1 MIDSTFSTLIL
12 SMESSFNIQQYQDEM
27 WIVRSPFTY
36 SDGDSLP
43 VFISRIDGHWA
54 LRDCGMTVSH
64 LYFDEFEY
72 SEARYRSIMQVA
84 DYHYAEISKEY
95 EIIMP
100 LDAAPTPYDIGD
112 YLQLISQ
119 IQVVAIVSHTER
131 EQRTYIKTI
140 RESIRNKLDESSAIF
155 QVEDNWTCS
164 QLDSKAKGKYTIDS
178 RIYSSQNR
186 VQPVNM
192 FIASTD
198 NKTTLS
204 TLTMAKVRPFDE
216 KSNFILAIHPERVSE
231 AAVVRFEDE
240 TCEED
245 SVVRVTSDNLH
256 PLYAELDKRGI
267 PILS

>member
-1 MIDSTFSTLIL
+1 MIDSTFSTLIS
-12 SMESSFNIQQYQDEM
+12 SMESSFHIQQYQDEM

-43 VFISRIDGHWA
+43 VFISRIDGRWA

-112 YLQLISQ
+112 FLQLISQ

-140 RESIRNKLDESSAIF
+140 RESLRKAID
-155 QVEDNWTCS
+155 VSVTNLSIDDNWTC
-164 QLDSKAKGKYTIDS
+164 QELRSKSNGKYSIDI
-178 RIYSSQNR
+178 RIYSSQNGL
-186 VQPVNM
+186 QPVNM
-192 FIASTD
+192 LLASTD
-198 NKTTLS
+198 YKTTLS
-204 TLTMAKVRPFDE
+204 IITMGKVRPFDE
-216 KSNFILAIHPERVSE
+216 KSNFILAINPERVSE
-231 AAVVRFEDE
+231 AAVVRFEDQI
-240 TCEED
+240 CEED
-245 SVVRVTSDNLH
+245 SVVRVTPDNLH